1 MKRLFCDVA
10 NGQRLGM
17 KMESGCNRT
26 FAAPAK
32 LATSGAADGNLPV
45 RRGAVRLRN
54 DKGALRMNVGMR
66 VRGGLLAALI
76 TCAVPVVAATLA
88 SMLVSSP
95 VAAQTVDSIQVEGN
109 RRVELET
116 IRSYFKPGPGGKLD
130 QGRIDDGL
138 KALIETG
145 LFQDVRIN
153 QAGGR
158 LVVTVVENP
167 VIGRLAFEGNK
178 KVKDDQL
185 SAEIQSKPRGTL
197 SRPMVQ
203 SDAQRIAEIYRH
215 QGRYDVQ
222 VTPEI
227 IEQPNNRVDLIFTI
241 TEGSKTGVKS
251 VEFVGNSF
259 YSSYRLK
266 DVIKTRESNI
276 LSFLGGADLYDP
288 DRIEADR
295 DLIRRY
301 YLKHGFADVQ
311 VVAALTEYDPERK
324 GFLVTFKIEEGQ
336 QYRVATV
343 DFRSS
348 IATLDGDSLRGF
360 SHIFVGSLYNA
371 EALEKSVEEMQIE
384 ASRRGYAFA
393 IVKPRGDRNFDAH
406 TVSITFAIDEGP
418 RTYIERINVR
428 GNTRTRDYVIRREF
442 DISEG
447 DAYNRALVDR
457 AERRLKNLDFF
468 KTVKITTEPG
478 SSSDRVILIVD
489 LEEKST
495 GDFSV
500 SGGYSTTDGPL
511 AEVSVS
517 ERNFLGRG
525 LYAKASVTY
534 GEFARGLT
542 ISLVE
547 PYLLDYRVALGLDM
561 FYREQLAN
569 SYISY
574 GTKTIGFSPRL
585 GFGLRED
592 LTLQVRY
599 SLYQTTVDLPSYL
612 SNCNNL
618 FPTPGGPTNPAGLPF
633 FPTPNYINQVDGPGF
648 TADPTGNAQNGLL
661 PGCLSDGESSLPVRQ
676 ELASGAT
683 WTSAVG
689 YSLDYNTLDN
699 NKNPTDGLF
708 IDFKQDF
715 AGVGGDVSYIKSTID
730 AKYYAPLVAD
740 VVGLIHVQS
749 GMLNQM
755 GNYGIRMLD
764 NFQMGPNLIRGFA
777 PNGIGP
783 RDLTFFP
790 FTGTGDALG
799 GTKYWGA
806 SAELQMPFW
815 FLPKE
820 VGLKG
825 AIYADAGSLW
835 DYKGPTSWAATGEIN
850 GMVPNNNFGKPGQPQ
865 FVYCACAMQF
875 DDSNVVRTSVGVG
888 LIWASPFGPLRFDF
902 AVPITKGK
910 YDVVQEFKFGG
921 GTSF

>member
-1 MKRLFCDVA
+1 MIR
-10 NGQRLGM
+10 
-17 KMESGCNRT
+17 
-26 FAAPAK
+26 
-32 LATSGAADGNLPV
+32 
-45 RRGAVRLRN
+45 
-54 DKGALRMNVGMR
+54 GALRMNVGMR
-66 VRGGLLAALI
+66 VRGGLLAALMMCVMPI
-76 TCAVPVVAATLA
+76 SST
-88 SMLVSSP
+88 LVSTP
-95 VAAQTVDSIQVEGN
+95 AVAQSVASIEVAGN
-109 RRVELET
+109 RRVEIET
-116 IRSYFKPGPGGKLD
+116 IQSYFKAGPGGRLD
-130 QGRIDDGL
+130 QAEIDDGL

-145 LFQDVRIN
+145 LFQDVKIS
-153 QAGGR
+153 QAGGH
-158 LVVTVVENP
+158 LLVTVVENP
-167 VIGRLAFEGNK
+167 VIGRIAFEGNK
-178 KVKDDQL
+178 KIKDDQL
-185 SAEIQSKPRGTL
+185 TAEIQSKARGTL

-203 SDAQRIAEIYRH
+203 SDAQRISEVYRH
-215 QGRYDVQ
+215 SGRYDVS

-241 TEGSKTGVKS
+241 VEGEKTGIKS
-251 VEFVGNSF
+251 VEFVGNNA

-266 DVIKTRESNI
+266 DIIKTHESNL
-276 LSFLGGADLYDP
+276 LSFLGGNDVYDP
-288 DRIEADR
+288 DRVEADR
-295 DLIRRY
+295 DLIRRF
-301 YLKHGFADVQ
+301 YLKNGFADAQ
-311 VVAALTEYDPERK
+311 VVAALTEYDPARK

-336 QYRVATV
+336 QYRVSSV
-343 DFRSS
+343 NIQSS
-348 IATLDGDSLRGF
+348 IATLDGNDLRSF
-360 SHIFVGSLYNA
+360 SRVSVGSLYNA
-371 EALEKSVEEMQIE
+371 EALEKTVEEMQIE
-384 ASRRGYAFA
+384 TSRRGYAFA
-393 IVKPRGDRNFDAH
+393 VVRPRGDRNFEAH

-418 RTYIERINVR
+418 RTYIERIDVR

-468 KTVKITTEPG
+468 KNVKITTEPG
-478 SSSDRVILIVD
+478 SSSDRVILVVD

-511 AEVSVS
+511 AEVSIS

-525 LYAKASVTY
+525 LFAKASVTY
-534 GEFARGLT
+534 GEYARGL
-542 ISLVE
+542 SLSFVE
-547 PYLLDYRVALGLDM
+547 PYLLDYRVALGLDA

-585 GFGLRED
+585 GFALRED
-592 LTLQVRY
+592 LSLQLRY
-599 SLYQTTVDLPSYL
+599 SIYQQSISLPSTL

-618 FPTPGGPTNPAGLPF
+618 LGPAFNPTPS
-633 FPTPNYINQVDGPGF
+633 YINQVLGGV
-648 TADPTGNAQNGLL
+648 DPTGNQQAGLL

-676 ELASGAT
+676 ELAQGPAL
-683 WTSAVG
+683 TSSVG

-699 NKNPTDGLF
+699 TKNPTDGLL

-715 AGVGGDVSYIKSTID
+715 AGVGGDVSYLKSAID
-730 AKYYAPLVAD
+730 GKYYAPMVSD
-740 VVGLIHVQS
+740 IVGLVHVQA
-749 GMLNQM
+749 GTLNSV
-755 GNYGIRMLD
+755 GNSQLRMLD
-764 NFQMGPNLIRGFA
+764 QFQMGPNLVRGFA

-790 FTGTGDALG
+790 YTGTGDALG

-825 AIYADAGSLW
+825 AVYADAGSLW
-835 DYKGPTSWAATGEIN
+835 DYQGPTTWAATGEVN
-850 GMVPNNNFGKPGQPQ
+850 GLVNGSPCKCGMV
-865 FVYCACAMQF
+865 F
-875 DDSNVVRTSVGVG
+875 DDTNVIRTSVGVG
-888 LIWASPFGPLRFDF
+888 LIWQSPFGPLRFDY

-910 YDVVQEFKFGG
+910 YDIVQQFKFGG